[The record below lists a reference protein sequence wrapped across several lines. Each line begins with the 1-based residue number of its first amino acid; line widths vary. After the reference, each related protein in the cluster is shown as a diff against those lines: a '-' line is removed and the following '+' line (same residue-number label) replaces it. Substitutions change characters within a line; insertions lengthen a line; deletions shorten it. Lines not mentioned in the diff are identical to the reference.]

1 MSTDLTALLRRAN
14 PVADVHAYD
23 DQRSR
28 ELLDRATEPPPTA
41 PRRRRRGPRAVAA
54 GVSAGAILAGGG
66 GLAWAV
72 FTQPADTALKVQC
85 AATVERADWDPT
97 QAGSYGLVL
106 PSFSG
111 DPVADCAGEYQRL
124 TGDTPELI
132 AYDTGQ
138 VYIAVIPADWP
149 VPRDWTPLQTGF
161 RNDPARLELAHRLD
175 DLVEGPQAQCSTADQ
190 AEALVRAEL
199 ADLQLTGW
207 QIERLPQAA
216 RTDGTDWCAIAWVD
230 EGPLA
235 KIMIQGIE
243 GGMFDADATG
253 TEPLRRFI
261 DTLRND
267 IAEGCLPLAEA
278 VTRTEQTITRNGWNL
293 ADAKITAIEDSTA
306 TCSRVDLIPG
316 GLVTV
321 ILRGPAG

>member
-14 PVADVHAYD
+14 PVADVEAYN

-28 ELLDRATEPPPTA
+28 ELLDRAVEPQTGA
-41 PRRRRRGPRAVAA
+41 RRRRRRPRAVAA

-72 FTQPADTALKVQC
+72 FTQPAETALKVQC
-85 AATVERADWDPT
+85 AATVERADWNPA

-111 DPVADCAGEYQRL
+111 DPLADCADEYQRL
-124 TGDTPELI
+124 TGGTPELI
-132 AYDTGQ
+132 AYETGQ

-149 VPRDWTPLQTGF
+149 VPGDWTPLQTGF

-175 DLVEGPQAQCSTADQ
+175 DLVEGPQARCSTADQ
-190 AEALVRAEL
+190 AEAVVRAEL

-207 QIERLPQAA
+207 QVERLPQAA
-216 RTDGTDWCAIAWVD
+216 RTDGTDWCAVAWVD

-235 KIMIQGIE
+235 KIIIQGIE
-243 GGMFDADATG
+243 GGMFDPDATG
-253 TEPLRRFI
+253 TEPLRRVI
-261 DTLRND
+261 DSLRSD
-267 IAEGCLPLAEA
+267 VAQSCLSLAEA
-278 VTRTEQTITRNGWNL
+278 VERTEQAITRNGWDL
-293 ADAKITAIEDSTA
+293 VDTKITAIKDPTA

-321 ILRGPAG
+321 VLRGPAG

>member
-1 MSTDLTALLRRAN
+1 MSTDLTTLLRRAN
-14 PVADVHAYD
+14 PVADVDGYD
-23 DQRSR
+23 EQRTD
-28 ELLDRATEPPPTA
+28 ELLDRATEPRPGS
-41 PRRRRRGPRAVAA
+41 RRRRRGPRAVAA

-85 AATVERADWDPT
+85 SATVDRADWDPA

-111 DPVADCAGEYQRL
+111 DPVTDCAGEYQRL
-124 TGDTPELI
+124 TGETPKLV

-138 VYIAVIPADWP
+138 VYIAVIPVDWP
-149 VPRDWTPLQTGF
+149 VPADWAPLQADF
-161 RNDPARLELAHRLD
+161 RNDAARLELAHRLD
-175 DLVEGPQAQCSTADQ
+175 DLVEGPQARCSTADQ
-190 AEALVRAEL
+190 AESIVRAEL
-199 ADLQLTGW
+199 ADLRLTGW

-216 RTDGTDWCAIAWVD
+216 RTDGADWCAVAWVD

-235 KIMIQGIE
+235 RIVIQGIE
-243 GGMFDADATG
+243 GGMFDPDATG
-253 TEPLRRFI
+253 TEPLRRVI
-261 DTLRND
+261 DTLRTD
-267 IAEGCLPLAEA
+267 VAQGCLPLAGA
-278 VTRTEQTITRNGWNL
+278 VERTEQAITQNGWNL
-293 ADAKITAIEDSTA
+293 ADAKITAIKDPTA

-321 ILRGPAG
+321 ILRGPAA